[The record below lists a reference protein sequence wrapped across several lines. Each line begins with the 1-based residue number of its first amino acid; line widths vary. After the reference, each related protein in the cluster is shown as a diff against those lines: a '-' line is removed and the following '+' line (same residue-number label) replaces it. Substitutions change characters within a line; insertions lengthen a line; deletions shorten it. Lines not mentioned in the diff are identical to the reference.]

1 MFTNIFNTTNL
12 SVYNQF
18 FPFSHTISRDVEPS
32 IDNRSTVNEAANFR
46 GEKLRVTC
54 EKIGRVTS
62 RGKIISS
69 GGHLHFYLLV
79 DSPPRFILKE
89 SPRFADNLG
98 GRGENS
104 FLSPV
109 FSSHPRSWNTVTR

>member
-69 GGHLHFYLLV
+69 GGPFT
-79 DSPPRFILKE
+79 
-89 SPRFADNLG
+89 
-98 GRGENS
+98 
-104 FLSPV
+104 FLSPRRL
-109 FSSHPRSWNTVTR
+109 STKIYLEGES